1 MRKVILA
8 SHGSLAEGMFSAA
21 QMIIG
26 DCSDIDVYGLDC
38 YGQPQVIYQHI
49 KKQVDTHEN
58 WEFVILC
65 DINGGSVHNQLMQL
79 MDHEN
84 VYLVTGMT
92 LSMVLELKLSS
103 EDAKVRPPLNKVVN
117 SAKENTLIF
126 DHDSVVSEI
135 AKGLEDDC
143 LW

>member
-1 MRKVILA
+1 
-8 SHGSLAEGMFSAA
+8 
-21 QMIIG
+21 
-26 DCSDIDVYGLDC
+26 
-38 YGQPQVIYQHI
+38 
-49 KKQVDTHEN
+49 
-58 WEFVILC
+58 
-65 DINGGSVHNQLMQL
+65 MQL

-103 EDAKVRPPLNKVVN
+103 EDAKVRPLLNKVVN